1 MAAGGV
7 LGMDVD
13 RTTVP
18 GKGTVHHL
26 LARGGARFALLTAAD
41 GDKHILVYDDTRD
54 EPVQAVALEPDEA
67 DQFAEL
73 LHSAPIPDRVARLE
87 RLLDRLAEDR
97 SR

>member
-1 MAAGGV
+1 
-7 LGMDVD
+7 MDVD

-26 LARGGARFALLTAAD
+26 LTRSGARFALVAGSD
-41 GDKHILVYDDTRD
+41 GSKHVLVYDTVRD
-54 EPVQAVALEPDEA
+54 EPVQSIALEPDEA

-87 RLLDRLAEDR
+87 RLMDQLTGER
-97 SR
+97 SRS